1 MSKELPYLINPN
13 FRLSS
18 QYLHVDWYL
27 VDNDILQTEAVLS
40 DLQNI
45 YRAGSICSLIAIRN
59 NQQLH
64 IIYSEQTEWD
74 NRRLQNW
81 IRITIRDYIISIANQ
96 VLPTRLHYWERE
108 KNLYARQVK
117 VVKLKKNTLGL
128 CYSCD
133 KTICL
138 SPRIILLPEHDMDC
152 IILHEM
158 AHLKYRRHPK
168 KFWNF
173 LSLLIGEDASNQKVE
188 SDLRMYRFYS
198 YSEYLM
204 K

>member
-1 MSKELPYLINPN
+1 MSKEVPYLINPN

-18 QYLHVDWYL
+18 QYLHVEWYL
-27 VDNDILQTEAVLS
+27 VDNDILKTEAAIS

-96 VLPTRLHYWERE
+96 VLPIRLHYWENE

-117 VVKLKKNTLGL
+117 VKKLRKTTLGL
-128 CYSCD
+128 CYHQE
-133 KTICL
+133 KIIYL
-138 SPRIILLPEHDMDC
+138 SPRIILLPEYDMDC

-158 AHLKYRRHPK
+158 AHLKHRGHPK
-168 KFWNF
+168 KFWDF
-173 LSLLIGEDASNQKVE
+173 LSSLIGEDASNQKVE
-188 SDLRMYRFYS
+188 SDLLMSRFYS